1 MTTDLHTRLRAA
13 DPARDVQGYADAE
26 LTRRAHAILAAPG
39 DGRSPVESRRSRPR
53 RLLLAVPVAA
63 AVAAV
68 LVVAPSLTGSR
79 GGASAEAAALL
90 NTAASSITTVDPA
103 ARPGQWWE
111 VTTTGFNLATFGTSK
126 ADPTTVTIL
135 EGRSSTQYV
144 AVDGT
149 RPTVTVSGPA
159 TLVRQLTGDPVTA
172 ADLHEQLTSTTET
185 STSNLAPNDVPGTWQ
200 TPNAAF
206 LAALPRDPQ
215 ALRQRLYD
223 DTAGHGR
230 STDGEVVVY
239 VADVLRSGLVPADL
253 RAALYR
259 VLATVPGVEVTARR
273 AAIGTDSGVAFGRY
287 ESVDGTRQEIV
298 IDTATGDLV
307 GEREV
312 AVTALDGIPAGTVI
326 GQTAVTRV
334 LVDAVPAAT
343 VAAATVYQCGV
354 SADGATQCTG

>member
-1 MTTDLHTRLRAA
+1 MTTDLFTRLRAA
-13 DPARDVQGYADAE
+13 DPARDLPGYDEAE
-26 LTRRAHAILAAPG
+26 LTRRARVIAAAP
-39 DGRSPVESRRSRPR
+39 DGAASPAAGRRARPR

-68 LVVAPSLTGSR
+68 LVVTPSLTGSR
-79 GGASAEAAALL
+79 GASAEAATLL
-90 NTAASSITTVDPA
+90 NTAASSITAVDPA
-103 ARPGQWWE
+103 ARPGQWWK
-111 VTTTGFNLATFGTSK
+111 VTTTGFNLATFGVSK
-126 ADPTTVTIL
+126 TDPTASVTIL
-135 EGRSSTQYV
+135 EGRTSTQYV
-144 AVDGT
+144 AVDGS

-159 TLVRQLTGDPVTA
+159 TFVRQLGGAPVTA
-172 ADLHEQLTSTTET
+172 ADLPDQLTSSTET
-185 STSNLAPNDVPGTWQ
+185 STSNLSPNDVPGTWQ

-206 LAALPRDPQ
+206 LDGLPRDPE

-259 VLATVPGVEVTARR
+259 VLATVPGVEVTARL

-287 ESVDGTRQEIV
+287 ESTDGTRQEIV

-326 GQTAVTRV
+326 GQTAATRV

-343 VAAATVYQCGV
+343 LADATVHQCSV
-354 SADGATQCTG
+354 TADGATQCTG